1 VLSAAGA
8 GDVQVMAVAARADIA
23 MLQADVT
30 RAQALLDGARERA
43 EQAAPL
49 PRSVWHSAQARR
61 FELAGDLDRARA
73 ELDHVVELRQATA
86 VRTAQLDG
94 ELRQLRLRVATGDAS
109 RATGVALERIEDELR
124 RMGETKY
131 ALSAALGRVEWAL
144 ADANTVQ
151 ARGLMDALRPQV
163 QSVGNRAQQLQL
175 DWLAAHAVEDDER
188 SSRLRALIDDA
199 DASHFELLS
208 MLARRAVAGDE
219 TTRARIDRRLA
230 ERHLSGA
237 SGSLLSAF

>member
-1 VLSAAGA
+1 
-8 GDVQVMAVAARADIA
+8 
-23 MLQADVT
+23 
-30 RAQALLDGARERA
+30 
-43 EQAAPL
+43 
-49 PRSVWHSAQARR
+49 
-61 FELAGDLDRARA
+61 
-73 ELDHVVELRQATA
+73 
-86 VRTAQLDG
+86 
-94 ELRQLRLRVATGDAS
+94 
-109 RATGVALERIEDELR
+109 
-124 RMGETKY
+124 
-131 ALSAALGRVEWAL
+131 
-144 ADANTVQ
+144 
-151 ARGLMDALRPQV
+151 
-163 QSVGNRAQQLQL
+163 VGNRAQQLQL